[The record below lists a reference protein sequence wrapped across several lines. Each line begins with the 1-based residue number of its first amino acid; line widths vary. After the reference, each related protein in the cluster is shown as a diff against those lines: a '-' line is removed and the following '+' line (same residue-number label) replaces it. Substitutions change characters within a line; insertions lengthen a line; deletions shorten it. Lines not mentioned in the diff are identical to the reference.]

1 MILVIKINVF
11 HKHTVSI
18 DSYNIYL
25 KNNINNTPHVFVA
38 LNSNESLLFLIN
50 SIIVYI
56 IIMYNIIYSYF
67 WFLLLLKSEFTRS
80 ISPTH
85 PLHLYPCI
93 QSLMRGDKITKRR
106 RRQPRPTIS
115 NVTCLRA
122 FPGLRVTASH

>member
-67 WFLLLLKSEFTRS
+67 
-80 ISPTH
+80 
-85 PLHLYPCI
+85 
-93 QSLMRGDKITKRR
+93 
-106 RRQPRPTIS
+106 
-115 NVTCLRA
+115 
-122 FPGLRVTASH
+122 